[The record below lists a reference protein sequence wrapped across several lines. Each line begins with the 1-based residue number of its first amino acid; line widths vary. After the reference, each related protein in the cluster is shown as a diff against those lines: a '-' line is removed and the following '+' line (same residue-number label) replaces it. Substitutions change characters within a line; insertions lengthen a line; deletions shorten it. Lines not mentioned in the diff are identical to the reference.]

1 MQTVIFAGGTVKS
14 GRAVYE
20 AIASAELVIAAD
32 SGAASALRFG
42 CVPSILVGDLDSLDG
57 DTLDQLKER
66 GTDIIQV
73 PVEKDETDTELALN
87 VAVEQ
92 GATSI
97 TLLGA
102 LGGSRLDHSVA
113 NILLLIAFDSVP
125 LWIVDGPTV
134 CWLLRGPG
142 SMPIR
147 GHKGDLLSLFPVT
160 SDVTGVRTSNLYY
173 TLRGESLK
181 PGKTRGVSNMLTQP
195 DGEVS
200 LESGALL
207 LIQTFTEELETRTG
221 QLGARSGQ
229 LGGRSTGQL

>member
-1 MQTVIFAGGTVKS
+1 MHTVIFAGGTIKS
-14 GRAVYE
+14 GRAIYE

-42 CVPSILVGDLDSLDG
+42 CVPAILVGDLDSLDD
-57 DTLDQLKER
+57 DTIQQLNER
-66 GTDIIQV
+66 GTDIRQV
-73 PVEKDETDTELALN
+73 PVEKDETDTELALQI
-87 VAVEQ
+87 AVEQ

-102 LGGSRLDHSVA
+102 LGGNRLDHSVA

-142 SMPIR
+142 SVAI
-147 GHKGDLLSLFPVT
+147 KGQNNDLLSMFPVEGNA
-160 SDVTGVRTSNLYY
+160 TGVRTSGLYY
-173 TLRGESLK
+173 TLRGETLK
-181 PGKTRGVSNMLTQP
+181 PGKTRGVSNTLTGP

-200 LESGALL
+200 LDKGTLL
-207 LIQTFTEELETRTG
+207 LVHTDAQELSSSGRTG
-221 QLGARSGQ
+221 QLGSRTT
-229 LGGRSTGQL
+229 TGQL